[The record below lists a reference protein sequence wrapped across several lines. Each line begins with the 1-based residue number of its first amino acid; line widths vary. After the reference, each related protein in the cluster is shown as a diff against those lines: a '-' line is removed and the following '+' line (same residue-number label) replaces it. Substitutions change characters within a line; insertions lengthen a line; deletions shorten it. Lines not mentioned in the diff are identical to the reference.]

1 MFISM
6 VRILAYESGK
16 LCEEFNEKVGVTLT
30 INAFGLYRKCTYLH
44 HLLDW
49 YIILVAAFHLCEV
62 FPFDAMKDHTK
73 LRNHR

>member
-16 LCEEFNEKVGVTLT
+16 LCEEFNE
-30 INAFGLYRKCTYLH
+30 NAFGLYRKCTFLH

-49 YIILVAAFHLCEV
+49 YIISVAAFHLCEV

-73 LRNHR
+73 LRNHG